1 MPELRYTGRA
11 VSSREKTGFTTA
23 DCRLQ
28 RIYDAEGKVLYRN
41 DSDFWTAEE
50 SEYVPMLK
58 EGRIWVWNAV
68 DLRQRRDDI
77 PVYLQS
83 SDRRRFQAGTI
94 TGYVRLLN

>member
-11 VSSREKTGFTTA
+11 PYPLARKTGFTTA

-50 SEYVPMLK
+50 SEYVPYA
-58 EGRIWVWNAV
+58 ERGP
-68 DLRQRRDDI
+68 DLGLECSGPQTT
-77 PVYLQS
+77 
-83 SDRRRFQAGTI
+83 A
-94 TGYVRLLN
+94 